1 MEIDSLKAQY
11 FKQQLEAGIRK
22 VLARQVEIAVAKESQ
37 VSGFGRGAK
46 LAESLRNIHWGV
58 EAMGERAVA
67 TVEYPL
73 MLRFADMK
81 RIGNW
86 GVYNKPL
93 WRSMYRD
100 TLQDIRYEFREW
112 VRKNFP
118 QMLNQLKK

>member
-1 MEIDSLKAQY
+1 M
-11 FKQQLEAGIRK
+11 
-22 VLARQVEIAVAKESQ
+22 LARQVEIAVAKESQ

-46 LAESLRNIHWGV
+46 LAESLRNIRWGV